1 MISTGRD
8 YPEIR
13 FFQVGELILS
23 DPDSDT
29 MCMSL
34 IFLHFF
40 FWAIATSLRH
50 QGCHVSVCGRDLA
63 FTSED
68 EAEGWK
74 VGATWSR
81 EITLFQWLLKS
92 FSKPDLWGWAFHPL
106 FLSPL
111 NLALLWLVR
120 SYIMY
125 IYIFINFNFLQRLF
139 DAKQCKKPGFRCRF
153 SWGILVS
160 LSLAKSTGA
169 FDEFPRGWWQRVRRS
184 CRRCAK
190 AWGQKKDTHISV
202 E

>member
-1 MISTGRD
+1 MYEPD
-8 YPEIR
+8 
-13 FFQVGELILS
+13 FFAL
-23 DPDSDT
+23 
-29 MCMSL
+29 
-34 IFLHFF
+34 F

-125 IYIFINFNFLQRLF
+125 IYIYLLISIS
-139 DAKQCKKPGFRCRF
+139 CKGYLTRSSVKNQ
-153 SWGILVS
+153 VS
-160 LSLAKSTGA
+160 GV
-169 FDEFPRGWWQRVRRS
+169 DFPEAYWYHCLWQRVLVPLTSFHGGGGRGCEGPAEGVPRF
-184 CRRCAK
+184 
-190 AWGQKKDTHISV
+190 GDKKRHTY
-202 E
+202 